1 MSKSNYE
8 LQLNGL
14 GYNSD
19 GTPMGKSTTHESS
32 NGTKVATT
40 VRKTPTYD
48 DLEERVDAFERK
60 LIDEYG
66 IPIDAAEKLMTD
78 DLLDIVEMAVDAKFA
93 DFLGDLH
100 DFLNPSVETPGV
112 EKGEF

>member
-19 GTPMGKSTTHESS
+19 GTPMSKSTTHEYP
-32 NGTKVATT
+32 NGTKVTTT

-48 DLEERVDAFERK
+48 DLDERVDAFERK

-66 IPIDAAEKLMTD
+66 IPVDDAEKLITD
-78 DLLDIVEMAVDAKFA
+78 DLLGIFKMAMDIQICDVISALFDQNAKI
-93 DFLGDLH
+93 
-100 DFLNPSVETPGV
+100 PGV

>member
-14 GYNSD
+14 GYNAD
-19 GTPMGKSTTHESS
+19 GTPMRKSTTHEYP
-32 NGTKVATT
+32 NGTKVTTT
-40 VRKTPTYD
+40 VGKTPTYD
-48 DLEERVDAFERK
+48 ELEERVDTFERK

-66 IPIDAAEKLMTD
+66 IPVDDAEKLITD
-78 DLLDIVEMAVDAKFA
+78 DLLSIMDMIIDLKLREFI
-93 DFLGDLH
+93 GDLF
-100 DFLNPSVETPGV
+100 DRSVKTPGV

>member
-14 GYNSD
+14 GYNAD
-19 GTPMGKSTTHESS
+19 GTPMIKT
-32 NGTKVATT
+32 TT

-66 IPIDAAEKLMTD
+66 IPIGEAEKLITD
-78 DLLDIVEMAVDAKFA
+78 DLLGIVEMAIDAKFA
-93 DFLGDLH
+93 DF
-100 DFLNPSVETPGV
+100 FNPSVETPGV